1 MRLSLMQNEPI
12 GALIKKI
19 HRIANSKRMKMLIAW
34 PSFLACARESS
45 ISSMLLR

>member
-1 MRLSLMQNEPI
+1 MQNEPN

-19 HRIANSKRMKMLIAW
+19 HLNYNSKRTKMLIAW
-34 PSFLACARESS
+34 SSFLACARESS